1 MRRLIILF
9 LFAIP
14 FLIFISCKKDPI
26 GQNTGDAEWIKVIS
40 DTPARLPGKIRPDQD
55 NNLYCSYNY
64 TDYKADSSSALI
76 KLDKNGK
83 LIWRKEFTHFTIYD
97 FLITDENRILMVSY
111 SNGMITLT
119 MDTNNVMFG
128 SYPLR
133 IISGEFRDLLGVKL
147 FKNSAGN
154 YMISGTVFYRKN
166 GERVSMAFLIE
177 INKEDGQK
185 IWMQHYDFPEGPEI
199 TVTGCAEVDHGSG
212 YIMIGSIQEK
222 VPLISSFFLLRVN
235 EFGDSLWT
243 KVHETSS
250 YTSTGPDSGTYHG
263 YYCFTSDIISSADN
277 NFYACAYNQKYNLP
291 NINGLPA
298 YSDDD
303 NSARILKINAD
314 GEVIDYERLKH
325 DFQNMAADLVLTTD
339 GGLLIGFNPIRLVGT
354 FYVGKQSSFIARLNP
369 DLTVQSVSFVQNHYY
384 DYLGSLCAMPDGH
397 YAIQTMIQ
405 SFGNDHFYLEI
416 IKTNK
421 NGNF

>member
-1 MRRLIILF
+1 MRSLTILVMAV
-9 LFAIP
+9 LQV
-14 FLIFISCKKDPI
+14 LIFISCKKEPI
-26 GQNTGDAEWIKVIS
+26 AQNTGDAQWIKVIS
-40 DTPARLPGKIRPDQD
+40 DAPAYLPGKIRPDTE

-76 KLDKNGK
+76 KLDKNGT

-97 FLITDENRILMVSY
+97 FLITGENRIMMASY

-119 MDTNNVMFG
+119 LDTTNELFG
-128 SYPLR
+128 SYPLP
-133 IISGEFRDLLGVKL
+133 IIPDDFRDLFGVKL
-147 FKNSAGN
+147 FINSAGN
-154 YMISGTVFYRKN
+154 YMISGTVFYRQN
-166 GERVSMAFLIE
+166 GKRVSLAFLTE
-177 INKEDGQK
+177 INKDDGQK
-185 IWMQHYDFPEGPEI
+185 QWMQCYYFPEGPET
-199 TVTGCAEVDHGSG
+199 TVTGCAEVERESG
-212 YIMIGSIQEK
+212 YILIGSIQEEDT
-222 VPLISSFFLLRVN
+222 LISSFFLLRVN

-243 KVHETSS
+243 KVHETGS
-250 YTSTGPDSGTYHG
+250 YTSTGPNSGTYHG

-325 DFQNMAADLVLTTD
+325 DFQNMAAALVLTND

-354 FYVGKQSSFIARLNP
+354 FYVGRQNSFIARLNS
-369 DLTVQSVSFVQNHYY
+369 DLAVQSVSFIQNHYY

-405 SFGNDHFYLEI
+405 SFGNEHFYLEI